1 MMSASQEE
9 PEPERKTK
17 RQLQE
22 VAIFNDVAKALT
34 SSLNLDSILQ
44 TIMDKMA
51 EFFRPDTWSLLM
63 VDEQKDELYFAI
75 AVGDAAETLKTV
87 RLNGGEGNA
96 GGVARHGASLLAP
109 AV

>member
-1 MMSASQEE
+1 MNEATG
-9 PEPERKTK
+9 PERKT
-17 RQLQE
+17 RQIQE

-75 AVGDAAETLKTV
+75 AVGDAAETLKT
-87 RLNGGEGNA
+87 
-96 GGVARHGASLLAP
+96 
-109 AV
+109 